1 MSNATHCNC
10 KLYYAHRRYSG
21 RMYLYLEHKTISV
34 SIRDNEQI
42 RAKQGKYSPTR
53 VTKHVEL
60 LARGSTSDPYRPAL
74 PCMPNESPVHRYVT
88 DLKYA
93 RRDTSKK

>member
-1 MSNATHCNC
+1 
-10 KLYYAHRRYSG
+10 
-21 RMYLYLEHKTISV
+21 MYLYLEHKTISV